1 MPPVQPG
8 TWEPKTGADAELIEL
23 RLLGSADLTGDLQV
37 RAGHYNEG
45 IIQVNFVPRSTPFVD
60 EKAADLDVV
69 FFLQKPKLD
78 EAAVRSLLGTPDA
91 ELKDQN
97 RIAALTYGRFRI
109 ALDEKGNSV
118 AVLFL
123 PFKR

>member
-1 MPPVQPG
+1 M
-8 TWEPKTGADAELIEL
+8 
-23 RLLGSADLTGDLQV
+23 
-37 RAGHYNEG
+37 
-45 IIQVNFVPRSTPFVD
+45 PRSTPFVD